1 MTKFDQLKRVPQREP
16 VVVKAEAANTND
28 HYQLAVEHAAE
39 KGKLSELLPA
49 IMQLVGQLG
58 ENEIRT
64 LENNG
69 LEDEFEKRRA
79 IRLAA
84 S

>member
-1 MTKFDQLKRVPQREP
+1 MTKFDQLKRVPKQEP
-16 VVVKAEAANTND
+16 VVVGAEAANTND

-39 KGKLSELLPA
+39 KGKLSELVPA
-49 IMQLVGQLG
+49 IMQLVGRLG
-58 ENEIRT
+58 EDEIRT

-69 LEDEFEKRRA
+69 VEAEFEERRA
-79 IRLAA
+79 MRLA

>member
-1 MTKFDQLKRVPQREP
+1 MTKFDQLKRVPKREP
-16 VVVKAEAANTND
+16 AGAEAANNND
-28 HYQLAVEHAAE
+28 HYQMAVEHAAE

-49 IMQLVGQLG
+49 IMQLVGQL
-58 ENEIRT
+58 EEAEIQT

-69 LEDEFEKRRA
+69 VEAGFEERRA

-84 S
+84 